1 MEKDLY
7 KFENNIHESKYKNCV
22 EYEDEKGN
30 YQIIPISSCIV
41 GVQYNELNKIEYQ
54 KAIFQRLIEDK
65 KYDEIESTKVV
76 DKSTITHKK
85 DDQGILIDKKEFV
98 KQVYVVTN
106 GLKATASFIKK
117 DDAIKLAKEINNKYQ
132 LMIKE

>member
-1 MEKDLY
+1 MEKDLL

-41 GVQYNELNKIEYQ
+41 GVQYNELNKVEYQ

-85 DDQGILIDKKEFV
+85 EDQGILIDKKEFV
-98 KQVYVVTN
+98 KKVYIVSN
-106 GLKATASFIKK
+106 GMKATTSFIKK
-117 DDAIKLAKEINNKYQ
+117 SDAIKLAKEINNKYQ